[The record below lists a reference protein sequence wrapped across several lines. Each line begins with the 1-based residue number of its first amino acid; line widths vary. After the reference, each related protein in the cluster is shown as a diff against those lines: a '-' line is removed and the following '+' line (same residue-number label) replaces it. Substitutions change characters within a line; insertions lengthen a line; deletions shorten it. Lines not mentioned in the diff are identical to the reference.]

1 MLNRKAMVILLT
13 AGLIDEIQYK
23 MSKYFPK
30 PRAFGGNVKVEL
42 YLYNY
47 VTKTDLKNAAG
58 ADTSKFAK
66 KVDLASLKS
75 IIEKTDIGKL
85 ETNSV
90 DLKK

>member
-1 MLNRKAMVILLT
+1 
-13 AGLIDEIQYK
+13 

-30 PRAFGGNVKVEL
+30 PRPFGGNVKVEL

-47 VTKTDLKNAAG
+47 VTKTDLKNASG

>member
-1 MLNRKAMVILLT
+1 
-13 AGLIDEIQYK
+13 

-30 PRAFGGNVKVEL
+30 ARPFAGNVKVEL

-47 VTKTDLKNAAG
+47 VTKTDLKNVAG
-58 ADTSKFAK
+58 ADTWKFAK

-85 ETNSV
+85 ETNRV
-90 DLKK
+90 DLKN

>member
-1 MLNRKAMVILLT
+1 MWQKH
-13 AGLIDEIQYK
+13 
-23 MSKYFPK
+23 
-30 PRAFGGNVKVEL
+30 
-42 YLYNY
+42 
-47 VTKTDLKNAAG
+47 LKNAAG

-90 DLKK
+90 DLEK

>member
-1 MLNRKAMVILLT
+1 
-13 AGLIDEIQYK
+13 

-30 PRAFGGNVKVEL
+30 PRPFGGNVKVEL

-47 VTKTDLKNAAG
+47 VTKTDLKNASG

-85 ETNSV
+85 EINSV

>member
-1 MLNRKAMVILLT
+1 
-13 AGLIDEIQYK
+13 

-30 PRAFGGNVKVEL
+30 PRPFGGNVKVEL

-47 VTKTDLKNAAG
+47 VTKTDLKNASG

-90 DLKK
+90 DLEK